1 MKIFNKIAI
10 MAIVTVIATTS
21 IFVSCKKEENALSS
35 SKFHKNLDG
44 DEFECVDGEI
54 VLGEPI
60 NDPYRLENM
69 HQAYQ
74 SLIERYGDIPIPP
87 IEPTHRYMRFLPKSD
102 EELVILQS
110 DTNLLWWDYPLD
122 YEVLVHGTYYK
133 DPEFNEED
141 PFTWQYCVIP
151 IDYSYPEQIYHE
163 LLYEVFIPEDNG
175 EEIYEL
181 LEEEAYLITN
191 NLSDEDLKDYI
202 EEGLPYPIEQTIIKK
217 NRKAKTT
224 KWTPSATIKTYDD
237 IVGGY
242 IPIEGAKVTAR
253 YGTKIKEGI
262 TNNAGYCAVNGS
274 FQYQVNYAIKW
285 ERAYWD
291 IREGSLGQA
300 YYNGPKQKKLWT
312 LYISN
317 GKSLSYATI
326 HSAAMKYYYGNNL
339 GLRRPILA
347 VGKTKISYYHTT
359 CEDFL
364 GLFLDRWNLLGILP
378 NIKIWGYSSS
388 SGLLLTNKLYGT
400 VIHELGHL
408 SHARFIGDSFK
419 SVNDFVAESWAT
431 CIAWK
436 LTEHRYQIELSGYPN
451 CSTYSH
457 YLNKQDWAFRPYSN
471 DPYTPIFI
479 DLIDDYNQSL
489 LNSYFIN
496 DMISGYTLSEIQQYL
511 IPHAYNLS
519 TLRDNL
525 KKHKLHSITDE
536 QIDELLLKY
545 NNIYGF

>member
-202 EEGLPYPIEQTIIKK
+202 EEDLPCPIEQTIIKK

-291 IREGSLGQA
+291 IRQGALGQA
-300 YYNGPKQKKLWT
+300 YYNGPKQKKSWT
-312 LYISN
+312 LNIAPNGIS
-317 GKSLSYATI
+317 YFIATV
-326 HSAAMKYYYGNNL
+326 HRAAFKFYYGNNL
-339 GLRRPILA
+339 GIRRPILNI
-347 VGKTKISYYHTT
+347 GKTKIACYNKNFGWGWGCCWGTWS
-359 CEDFL
+359 
-364 GLFLDRWNLLGILP
+364 LLGVIP
-378 NIKIWGYSSS
+378 DIIVAMENEPSYNIF
-388 SGLLLTNKLYGT
+388 GT
-400 VIHELGHL
+400 TIHELAHQSHL
-408 SHARFIGDSFK
+408 LFMGQSTYIQLAKEIH
-419 SVNDFVAESWAT
+419 ESWAT
-431 CIAWK
+431 AVEWQLTNHYYRDELGCIGYDYYYN
-436 LTEHRYQIELSGYPN
+436 YQQWYPGNKPSGHTD
-451 CSTYSH
+451 C
-457 YLNKQDWAFRPYSN
+457 
-471 DPYTPIFI
+471 YTPLFI
-479 DLIDDYNQSL
+479 DLMDNLNQRNNSSL
-489 LNSYFIN
+489 YPN
-496 DMISGYTLSEIQQYL
+496 DMISGYTLQYIQNN
-511 IPHAYNLS
+511 ILS
-519 TLRDNL
+519 TSYGLTSFRTAL
-525 KKHKLHSITDE
+525 KNHKINGITDAQVDSLMALYWG
-536 QIDELLLKY
+536 QIY
-545 NNIYGF
+545 VR